1 MVDRTGGAL
10 VSMLQEYIAMKL
22 WPYAILTVFI
32 APGFAASSQDP
43 AQPDKGAKI
52 CRQSAPKTGSRVK
65 TGPRCRTAEE
75 WQKEDEERSRIPLSA
90 TVTEGQSE
98 GPARPRPQ

>member
-1 MVDRTGGAL
+1 MVDRTGAL
-10 VSMLQEYIAMKL
+10 APLPKDYVAMKL
-22 WPYAILTVFI
+22 WPLAVLALFVG
-32 APGFAASSQDP
+32 PGAATSAQDP
-43 AQPDKGAKI
+43 APPEKESKI

-65 TGPRCRTAEE
+65 TGPRCKTAEE

-90 TVTEGQSE
+90 TVTEGQPE